1 MKFLSKLKRITIII
15 FKIYGFLILLII
27 FIDIKD
33 FFEQEYRLANVNSRI
48 TNNIAMIQNDIK
60 MYQWD
65 HNIFPIAN
73 NFSDLEKVL
82 ATQFDTVYMFSYES
96 DWKYYIIWYPELLS
110 PWKSKCKFIS
120 NFPNNQPNSNVVDR
134 ICEQVVIPKQSWKQ

>member
-60 MYQWD
+60 MYQ
-65 HNIFPIAN
+65 
-73 NFSDLEKVL
+73 
-82 ATQFDTVYMFSYES
+82 
-96 DWKYYIIWYPELLS
+96 
-110 PWKSKCKFIS
+110 
-120 NFPNNQPNSNVVDR
+120 
-134 ICEQVVIPKQSWKQ
+134 